1 MAKKIEQ
8 VLELWNVV
16 HSPEVH
22 RGRRKPIRI
31 VAKVDN
37 GSTYTVIPQSLAE
50 ELGLGTVDHVWVRYA
65 DTRRARRRLVEGLK
79 IRVPG
84 LPGREITT
92 DALVEPK
99 RTTVLLGCEE
109 MERMDLIA
117 DHRAGVLKPRPGT
130 EKGIT
135 AEVE

>member
-8 VLELWNVV
+8 TIQLWNLL
-16 HSPEVH
+16 HE
-22 RGRRKPIRI
+22 GNRKPITV
-31 VAKVDN
+31 VAKADN
-37 GSTYTVIPQSLAE
+37 GSTYTVLPRSLAD
-50 ELGLGTVDHVWVRYA
+50 ELALMPRGAVSV
-65 DTRRARRRLVEGLK
+65 RRARRPRVTGLC

-84 LPGREITT
+84 IPGRLIVT

-117 DHRAGVLKPRPGT
+117 DHRAGVLRPRPGT

-135 AEVE
+135 AVVE